1 MVQEGTQFV
10 TLTEPAIAQLKDLI
24 EKQGDSELALRV
36 FVSPGGCSG
45 FQYGMALDSAVEEG
59 DQIFEQAGVKLVVDE
74 FSLNYLQ
81 GAEIDYVDGLM
92 GAGFTVYT
100 PNAVS
105 SCSCGHSFETADG
118 AGKAQRC
125 H

>member
-10 TLTEPAIAQLKDLI
+10 TLTEPAVVQLKGLI

-92 GAGFTVYT
+92 GAGFTVYN
-100 PNAVS
+100 PNATS